1 MSFYGTVADADTY
14 HTARGNSVW
23 AVKATEDKEAA
34 LTTASDYVD
43 SFKAGFPGKKTAGR
57 SQVRE
62 WPRIGTNGDPVVDSA
77 GEEIADDEVPS
88 EVEFATYEGALM
100 VVNGVSLTLVTSTS
114 TSAGAVVRKR
124 VKAGPIETETQYST
138 DSGTSNEI
146 PWFQKISSL
155 LENILTSGRGGAT
168 VGLLRV

>member
-14 HTARGNSVW
+14 HLSRGNVVW
-23 AVKATEDKEAA
+23 GTKSTEDKEAA
-34 LTTASDYVD
+34 LTTASDYID

-57 SQVRE
+57 SQDRE
-62 WPRIGTNGDPVVDSA
+62 WPRVGTDGDPVVDA
-77 GEEIADDEVPS
+77 TGEEIADDEVPT

-100 VVNGVSLTLVTSTS
+100 VVNGISLTLVTSTS
-114 TSAGAVVRKR
+114 TSAGAITRKR
-124 VKAGPIETETQYST
+124 VKAGPLETETQYST
-138 DSGTSNEI
+138 ESGTTNEI